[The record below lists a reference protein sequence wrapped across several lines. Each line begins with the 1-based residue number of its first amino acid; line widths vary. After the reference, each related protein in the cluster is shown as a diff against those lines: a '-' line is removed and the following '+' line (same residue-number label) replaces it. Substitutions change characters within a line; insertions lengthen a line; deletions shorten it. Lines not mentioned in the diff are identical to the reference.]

1 MRLALELFAFI
12 FVASVLPAL
21 LADWYDRCTLRKQA
35 IGTAR
40 TQKEGFAHDQPI
52 SAKEDMNGLID
63 HEWIRKTRAGIPIVH
78 DDPECAAHRCS
89 AYNPIRG
96 KEIEGCFCS
105 CHLPLTSAAALG
117 TAKGIIAEMENG
129 IGATRG
135 AK

>member
-12 FVASVLPAL
+12 FVASIIPVIPTL
-21 LADWYDRCTLRKQA
+21 LAIWYDRRRALRKQA

-96 KEIEGCFCS
+96 KDIEGCFCS
-105 CHLPLTSAAALG
+105 CHLPLTPAAALG
-117 TAKGIIAEMENG
+117 TAKGIIAEEQANF
-129 IGATRG
+129 IVN
-135 AK
+135 